1 MYSTNE
7 EAQISKWSAFK
18 CYCQIQNNNS
28 IVWFIFKSQVTPPA
42 HRRPANVWNFPNGRE
57 KLKHLADQPPCLCGA
72 GRYALAFCFYKFNVL
87 LPVSQRGGGWV
98 VENHSIG
105 KHPFQ
110 GGVSTVVLPLV
121 TSGCLLA
128 SVACVQF
135 YLTLLLCE
143 QLSFF
148 LPFFFHAGIYH
159 FYMMLV
165 LQEGKAWIQLGN
177 H

>member
-1 MYSTNE
+1 MLLSNT
-7 EAQISKWSAFK
+7 F
-18 CYCQIQNNNS
+18 NNNS

-57 KLKHLADQPPCLCGA
+57 KLKHLAEQPPCLCGA
-72 GRYALAFCFYKFNVL
+72 GRYALAFRFYKFNVL
-87 LPVSQRGGGWV
+87 LSQRGWGWV

-148 LPFFFHAGIYH
+148 LFFFHAGIYH

>member
-1 MYSTNE
+1 M
-7 EAQISKWSAFK
+7 
-18 CYCQIQNNNS
+18 
-28 IVWFIFKSQVTPPA
+28 WFIFKSQVTPPA

-87 LPVSQRGGGWV
+87 LSQRGGGWV

-148 LPFFFHAGIYH
+148 LFSFFMQGYIIFIWCWFFRKERPGFSWETIDHTWFRKKPRFG
-159 FYMMLV
+159 
-165 LQEGKAWIQLGN
+165 GKQTTGN
-177 H
+177 SDEKQTWR

>member
-1 MYSTNE
+1 M
-7 EAQISKWSAFK
+7 
-18 CYCQIQNNNS
+18 
-28 IVWFIFKSQVTPPA
+28 
-42 HRRPANVWNFPNGRE
+42 
-57 KLKHLADQPPCLCGA
+57 
-72 GRYALAFCFYKFNVL
+72 
-87 LPVSQRGGGWV
+87 

-148 LPFFFHAGIYH
+148 FFFFHAGIYH